1 MAIGHVRYSTVGSSM
16 LKNVQPFVVGYKF
29 GSIGRA
35 LRAML
40 EDNSSIFNTSSDT
53 EVVLHL
59 ITISKARP
67 FFLRIVEACEKL
79 EGAYSM
85 VFVIKDKLVAVRD
98 PHRFRPLVM
107 GRRSNGAVVF
117 SSESCALDL
126 IETTYGRKVYP
137 GEVLV
142 ADKKDGVQ
150 SVCLMPHPEP
160 KQCIFEHIYFGLP
173 NSVVFGRCVYES
185 RHAFGEIL
193 AIEAPVDCDV
203 MISVPDFGVEA
214 E

>member
-16 LKNVQPFVVGYKF
+16 LKNVQPFVVGYRF
-29 GSIGRA
+29 GSIGVAHNENLVNYRA

-53 EVVLHL
+53 KVILHF

-85 VFVIKDKLVAVRD
+85 VFLIEDKLVTVCD
-98 PHRFRPLVM
+98 LYRFRPLVIGM
-107 GRRSNGAVVF
+107 MSNGAVVF
-117 SSESCALDL
+117 SSKTCALDL
-126 IETTYGRKVYP
+126 IEATYEREVYP

-142 ADKKDGVQ
+142 VEKKDGVQ

-160 KQCIFEHIYFGLP
+160 KQHF
-173 NSVVFGRCVYES
+173 
-185 RHAFGEIL
+185 
-193 AIEAPVDCDV
+193 
-203 MISVPDFGVEA
+203 
-214 E
+214 

>member
-1 MAIGHVRYSTVGSSM
+1 
-16 LKNVQPFVVGYKF
+16 
-29 GSIGRA
+29 
-35 LRAML
+35 ML

-59 ITISKARP
+59 ITISKVRP
-67 FFLRIVEACEKL
+67 FFLRIFEACEKL
-79 EGAYSM
+79 EGAYLM
-85 VFVIKDKLVAVRD
+85 VFVIEDKLVA
-98 PHRFRPLVM
+98 
-107 GRRSNGAVVF
+107 A
-117 SSESCALDL
+117 
-126 IETTYGRKVYP
+126 TYEREVYP

-142 ADKKDGVQ
+142 VDKKDGVQ

-160 KQCIFEHIYFGLP
+160 KQCIFEHIFCTLP
-173 NSVVFGRCVYES
+173 NSVVFGRSVYES

-203 MISVPDFGVEA
+203 MIAVLDSGVEA

>member
-1 MAIGHVRYSTVGSSM
+1 MEGFKGQVMRLTNWKVAKATFPRQFEEAMFEMRSLSESDEAWLRDKDPRTWSRAHFSIRCQSDLLLNNNSEYFN
-16 LKNVQPFVVGYKF
+16 KPFVVGYRF
-29 GSIGRA
+29 GSIGVAHNENLVNYRA

-53 EVVLHL
+53 KVILHL

-79 EGAYSM
+79 EGAYLM
-85 VFVIKDKLVAVRD
+85 VFLIEDKLVTV
-98 PHRFRPLVM
+98 
-107 GRRSNGAVVF
+107 S
-117 SSESCALDL
+117 
-126 IETTYGRKVYP
+126 
-137 GEVLV
+137 
-142 ADKKDGVQ
+142 
-150 SVCLMPHPEP
+150 
-160 KQCIFEHIYFGLP
+160 
-173 NSVVFGRCVYES
+173 VYES

-203 MISVPDFGVEA
+203 MIAVPDSGVEA